1 MVSYNIKKYIR
12 NIILILLKIIIIYLQ
27 IKRAVGYDNV
37 KKDLTKWN
45 GIIARNRTLDQ
56 LSFPLKR
63 TAQVKDFNASKTPAF
78 LKGFKTKSD
87 LMKKIEEVD
96 PSLLY
101 PPAEEEKKDNKYKMT
116 KEEMILKR
124 KELARLRAQQVYK

>member
-1 MVSYNIKKYIR
+1 M
-12 NIILILLKIIIIYLQ
+12 Q

-37 KKDLTKWN
+37 KKDLSKWN
-45 GIIARNRTLDQ
+45 GIIARNRIADQ

-63 TAQVKDFNASKTPAF
+63 TAEVKNFNASKTPDF

-87 LMKKIEEVD
+87 LMKKFEEVD

-101 PPAEEEKKDNKYKMT
+101 PPAEEEEKDNKYKMT

-124 KELARLRAQQVYK
+124 REVARLRAQQVYK